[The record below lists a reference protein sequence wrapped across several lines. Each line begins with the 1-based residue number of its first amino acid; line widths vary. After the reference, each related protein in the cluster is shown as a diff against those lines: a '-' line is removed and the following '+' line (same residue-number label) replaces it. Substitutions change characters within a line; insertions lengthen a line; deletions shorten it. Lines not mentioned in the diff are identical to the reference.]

1 MPSVDRL
8 ERDGVQTRARIVVT
22 RLDSSATPSARGL
35 AAFLPLAPTGRSL
48 IPRATTRQVAR
59 GTRPATEHALVAL
72 RVNKPAQRYAT
83 GEQQG
88 STVRRGPLLEQHP
101 TQVQL
106 LTRLRPATARH
117 VTQALGGLS
126 FSPSVDLGLD
136 SAGLVPV

>member
-1 MPSVDRL
+1 VPSPRREAWPRSCRWHLQVDLLSLVRPHARL
-8 ERDGVQTRARIVVT
+8 HE
-22 RLDSSATPSARGL
+22 GL
-35 AAFLPLAPTGRSL
+35 A
-48 IPRATTRQVAR
+48 Q
-59 GTRPATEHALVAL
+59 ATEHALVAL
-72 RVNKPAQRYAT
+72 RVDKPAQRYAT

-106 LTRLRPATARH
+106 LTRLRPAAARH

-136 SAGLVPV
+136 SAGLVPA